1 MKQLKIAA
9 FAAILIPVMFALHIN
24 SSKSISSSLKKTEA
38 VAEDAVVDTLITTKI
53 KALFLQEPEL
63 SATKIHVK
71 TEDQIVVLTGEVD
84 TEFEEKVALN
94 LAESVKEVRA
104 VRSELHVWLT

>member
-9 FAAILIPVMFALHIN
+9 FAAVLIPIIFALHVT
-24 SSKSISSSLKKTEA
+24 SSKQIKSSLKKTEA

-53 KALFLQEPEL
+53 KALFLKEPEL
-63 SATKIHVK
+63 DANKIHVK
-71 TEDQIVVLTGEVD
+71 TEDQIVLLTGEVD
-84 TEFEEKVALN
+84 TEFEENIALN

-104 VRSELHVWLT
+104 VRSELRVWLA